1 MSAAMLNAHSVALE
15 MAARRE
21 RARYIGAFARR
32 LFATLFTFR
41 KAKSHAARTH
51 CPA

>member
-1 MSAAMLNAHSVALE
+1 MLTAPSVALQ

-32 LFATLFTFR
+32 LLSSMLSFW
-41 KAKSHAARTH
+41 KAKPHAARTH